1 MKTVRVM
8 KIASNDETHLRSLDE
23 LMRVFCSAK
32 RYAFNRLLEERK
44 AKDII
49 KHLQYQFPLNKRYA
63 EDAVLL
69 AQSLI
74 SSQRELLPMRLE
86 DVQAKIE
93 KTERKIDDYQYG
105 RKTPKNVDVQTCLSG
120 LYQRL
125 EKWKAKASK
134 LQHHLEQDTIQV

>member
-8 KIASNDETHLRSLDE
+8 KIVSDDETQLHSLDE

-32 RYAFNRLLEERK
+32 RYAFNRLLEGK
-44 AKDII
+44 NSKDII
-49 KHLQYQFPLNKRYA
+49 KHLQYQFSLNKRYA

-74 SSQRELLPMRLE
+74 SSQRELLPMRLK

-105 RKTPKNVDVQTCLSG
+105 EKHRKTSIF
-120 LYQRL
+120 
-125 EKWKAKASK
+125 
-134 LQHHLEQDTIQV
+134 QHV